1 MKHIFSRI
9 ENNRALR
16 AIGQGMTLCI
26 PILTVGSFA
35 LILKSLPI
43 EAYQAFLAQAMG
55 GTLLALLTYICAATF
70 DMIGLYFLLAIS
82 YSYGRLSGSKHYIL
96 LPASTLCAYLV
107 FVGGSLSL
115 EVFKAAWL
123 FTILVVTIGASA
135 LYIAIDKRV
144 LRRAQSD
151 SPFSQAVSSI
161 LPTAVVVCF
170 FVLLHALLYALLG
183 EANFQLL
190 LTSLFARWFEHLGR
204 SLGSALLFV
213 LLMHLLWFFGIHGSN
228 VLDPIARG
236 LFADSITLGAQGEI
250 FSKTFFDTMVFFG
263 GCGTLLCLIIA
274 LLVTHSRRDA
284 RGVARM
290 SLAPVL
296 FNINELAMFGLPV
309 VLNPF
314 MLIPFIVTPLA
325 LTLTSY
331 GAVALHLVPA
341 ACNSVEWTTPI
352 LLSGYA
358 ATGSIAGSL
367 LQLFNLAL
375 GVLIYLPFV
384 RMAQRHE
391 RSTLCENTQR
401 LTELVQEG
409 ETRGRQPALLGRPD
423 TLGEVAKTLGADL
436 QHALRTNQLAV
447 YYQPQIRQDGSL
459 YGVEALLRW
468 KHPLAGFI
476 YPPLVVALAR
486 ESGQLEALSD
496 FVNDRA
502 CRQMATLYQQYALP
516 LHVSVNV
523 APQQLEAADFSD
535 KIRALLERYDLP
547 EGTLGLEITEQT
559 ALSSSQLMLERLLS
573 LRELGVHLILDDF
586 GMGHST
592 LMHLQKNSFTI
603 VKLDGALVRDL
614 LENDRSRDIISSIVY
629 LSRSLKFDIVA
640 EYVET
645 ASQRDALHAL
655 GCDIY
660 QGFLYSPALSFAQLQ
675 AYIKQKGYIQ

>member
-1 MKHIFSRI
+1 M
-9 ENNRALR
+9 
-16 AIGQGMTLCI
+16 
-26 PILTVGSFA
+26 
-35 LILKSLPI
+35 
-43 EAYQAFLAQAMG
+43 Y
-55 GTLLALLTYICAATF
+55 
-70 DMIGLYFLLAIS
+70 
-82 YSYGRLSGSKHYIL
+82 
-96 LPASTLCAYLV
+96 
-107 FVGGSLSL
+107 
-115 EVFKAAWL
+115 
-123 FTILVVTIGASA
+123 
-135 LYIAIDKRV
+135 KR
-144 LRRAQSD
+144 Q
-151 SPFSQAVSSI
+151 
-161 LPTAVVVCF
+161 
-170 FVLLHALLYALLG
+170 
-183 EANFQLL
+183 
-190 LTSLFARWFEHLGR
+190 
-204 SLGSALLFV
+204 
-213 LLMHLLWFFGIHGSN
+213 
-228 VLDPIARG
+228 
-236 LFADSITLGAQGEI
+236 
-250 FSKTFFDTMVFFG
+250 
-263 GCGTLLCLIIA
+263 
-274 LLVTHSRRDA
+274 
-284 RGVARM
+284 
-290 SLAPVL
+290 
-296 FNINELAMFGLPV
+296 
-309 VLNPF
+309 
-314 MLIPFIVTPLA
+314 
-325 LTLTSY
+325 
-331 GAVALHLVPA
+331 
-341 ACNSVEWTTPI
+341 
-352 LLSGYA
+352 
-358 ATGSIAGSL
+358 
-367 LQLFNLAL
+367 
-375 GVLIYLPFV
+375 
-384 RMAQRHE
+384 
-391 RSTLCENTQR
+391 
-401 LTELVQEG
+401 
-409 ETRGRQPALLGRPD
+409 LLGRPD

-660 QGFLYSPALSFAQLQ
+660 QGFLYLSL
-675 AYIKQKGYIQ
+675 IHI